1 MEPSSKRFQP
11 HWERLRCW
19 FVFFSLFS
27 VMYMNLS
34 ASDHAVSSVS
44 GIQTSELFSK
54 QSQVFF
60 FFPLSLS
67 FSCPSLHCIS
77 DEAVEWTL
85 QVGDLCFCSNCRCL
99 KVKSWI
105 NLASGRRAHLSQL
118 CVSVLLLNM
127 KESNVGTKWVVW
139 AFVVIM
145 CFCAVEHGIECTL
158 QVGDLHIFSNWGM
171 CFCVLE
177 HEGVEWMLQVM
188 TL

>member
-1 MEPSSKRFQP
+1 
-11 HWERLRCW
+11 
-19 FVFFSLFS
+19 
-27 VMYMNLS
+27 
-34 ASDHAVSSVS
+34 
-44 GIQTSELFSK
+44 
-54 QSQVFF
+54 
-60 FFPLSLS
+60 
-67 FSCPSLHCIS
+67 
-77 DEAVEWTL
+77 
-85 QVGDLCFCSNCRCL
+85 L

-105 NLASGRRAHLSQL
+105 NLASGRRAHLSQS

-139 AFVVIM
+139 AFVVIT

-158 QVGDLHIFSNWGM
+158 QVGDLHICSNWGM